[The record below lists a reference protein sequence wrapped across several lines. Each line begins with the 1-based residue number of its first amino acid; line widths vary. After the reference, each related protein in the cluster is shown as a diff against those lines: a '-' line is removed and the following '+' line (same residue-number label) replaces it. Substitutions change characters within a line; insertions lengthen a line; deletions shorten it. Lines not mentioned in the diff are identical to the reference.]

1 MSSSFG
7 QVFRISTWGESHGT
21 GVGVVIDGC
30 PSLVPVMEEDIQR
43 ELDRRR
49 PGQSDIVTPRREE
62 DRAEILSGVLDGKTL
77 GTPIAISV
85 RNKDHRSSA
94 YDEMASTY
102 RPSHAD
108 YTYDAKY
115 GIRAW
120 AGGGRASARE
130 TIGRVA
136 AGAVAR
142 AVLKQAFPDM
152 EVIAWVDQVHHVK
165 ASVDWEAVTASV
177 IESNIVRTADSSAAE
192 AMIAAIKEARDSGNS
207 LGGVVKCVVRGCP
220 PGLGDPVFDKL
231 DATLAHAMM
240 SIPATKAFA
249 VGSGFEAAGMTGLE
263 HNDPFYMQGRRV
275 RTATNHSGGI
285 QGGISNGE
293 DILMRIGF
301 KPTATLMIDQ
311 QTVNRDG
318 EDARLKGRGR
328 HDACVLPRR
337 AHCGGHGL
345 ALPVRPLPAPT
356 LPEGFVTTGFT
367 ASFPSLMDSSLT
379 FYLVLGAL
387 LLGFIVLGMLKGMI
401 KMLLFGAAVLSSV
414 AAYFWLSKYGFTY
427 LSFITSD
434 PREWM
439 VTVLSVGGAAAV
451 FFVFMH
457 GLFWF
462 SDVFSWGRRM
472 GFGGTK
478 GIVTTVLM
486 AAVVCWVGVMCIFF
500 YGSMAEMTRARELAL
515 YHMDPNRTI
524 SLPAI
529 YSIKK
534 SIMDNP
540 HLSWLEK
547 ISPEHDPERL
557 SLAKMIAYLVT
568 LSPELSDQ
576 RRTQLDCYM
585 PRSRITSRVLSLKS
599 LSEDPAIRLLVQK
612 GDMQGLYNDVKLT
625 RFLEDHDVRSVLSQ
639 LDVDRVL
646 GFVTEIRR
654 TAPAG
659 NEYIPEATPIE

>member
-7 QVFRISTWGESHGT
+7 QVFRISTWGESHGA

-30 PSLVPVMEEDIQR
+30 PSLVPVTEEAIQR

-49 PGQSDIVTPRREE
+49 PGQSDIVTPRKEE

-77 GTPIAISV
+77 GTPIAVSV

-94 YDEMASTY
+94 YDEMAHTY

-120 AGGGRASARE
+120 GGGGRASARE

-152 EVIAWVDQVHHVK
+152 DVLAWVDRVHHVK

-177 IESNIVRTADSSAAE
+177 IESNIVRTADPSVVE

-249 VGSGFEAAGMTGLE
+249 VGSGFEAADMTGLE
-263 HNDPFYMQGRRV
+263 HNDPFYMRDGHV
-275 RTATNHSGGI
+275 HTVTNHSGGI

-311 QTVNRDG
+311 QTVNQAG

-328 HDACVLPRR
+328 HDACVLPRAVPIVEAMAWLCLCDHYLR
-337 AHCGGHGL
+337 QRCQQ
-345 ALPVRPLPAPT
+345 AL
-356 LPEGFVTTGFT
+356 
-367 ASFPSLMDSSLT
+367 
-379 FYLVLGAL
+379 
-387 LLGFIVLGMLKGMI
+387 
-401 KMLLFGAAVLSSV
+401 
-414 AAYFWLSKYGFTY
+414 
-427 LSFITSD
+427 
-434 PREWM
+434 
-439 VTVLSVGGAAAV
+439 
-451 FFVFMH
+451 
-457 GLFWF
+457 
-462 SDVFSWGRRM
+462 
-472 GFGGTK
+472 
-478 GIVTTVLM
+478 
-486 AAVVCWVGVMCIFF
+486 
-500 YGSMAEMTRARELAL
+500 
-515 YHMDPNRTI
+515 
-524 SLPAI
+524 
-529 YSIKK
+529 
-534 SIMDNP
+534 
-540 HLSWLEK
+540 
-547 ISPEHDPERL
+547 
-557 SLAKMIAYLVT
+557 
-568 LSPELSDQ
+568 
-576 RRTQLDCYM
+576 
-585 PRSRITSRVLSLKS
+585 
-599 LSEDPAIRLLVQK
+599 
-612 GDMQGLYNDVKLT
+612 
-625 RFLEDHDVRSVLSQ
+625 
-639 LDVDRVL
+639 
-646 GFVTEIRR
+646 
-654 TAPAG
+654 
-659 NEYIPEATPIE
+659 

>member
-120 AGGGRASARE
+120 AGGG
-130 TIGRVA
+130 
-136 AGAVAR
+136 
-142 AVLKQAFPDM
+142 L
-152 EVIAWVDQVHHVK
+152 DQVHHVK

-328 HDACVLPRR
+328 HDACVLPRAVPIVEAMAWLCLCDHYLRQRCQR
-337 AHCGGHGL
+337 AL
-345 ALPVRPLPAPT
+345 
-356 LPEGFVTTGFT
+356 
-367 ASFPSLMDSSLT
+367 
-379 FYLVLGAL
+379 
-387 LLGFIVLGMLKGMI
+387 
-401 KMLLFGAAVLSSV
+401 
-414 AAYFWLSKYGFTY
+414 
-427 LSFITSD
+427 
-434 PREWM
+434 
-439 VTVLSVGGAAAV
+439 
-451 FFVFMH
+451 
-457 GLFWF
+457 
-462 SDVFSWGRRM
+462 
-472 GFGGTK
+472 
-478 GIVTTVLM
+478 
-486 AAVVCWVGVMCIFF
+486 
-500 YGSMAEMTRARELAL
+500 
-515 YHMDPNRTI
+515 
-524 SLPAI
+524 
-529 YSIKK
+529 
-534 SIMDNP
+534 
-540 HLSWLEK
+540 
-547 ISPEHDPERL
+547 
-557 SLAKMIAYLVT
+557 
-568 LSPELSDQ
+568 
-576 RRTQLDCYM
+576 
-585 PRSRITSRVLSLKS
+585 
-599 LSEDPAIRLLVQK
+599 
-612 GDMQGLYNDVKLT
+612 
-625 RFLEDHDVRSVLSQ
+625 
-639 LDVDRVL
+639 
-646 GFVTEIRR
+646 
-654 TAPAG
+654 
-659 NEYIPEATPIE
+659 

>member
-263 HNDPFYMQGRRV
+263 LFMN
-275 RTATNHSGGI
+275 SGK
-285 QGGISNGE
+285 
-293 DILMRIGF
+293 M
-301 KPTATLMIDQ
+301 
-311 QTVNRDG
+311 
-318 EDARLKGRGR
+318 
-328 HDACVLPRR
+328 
-337 AHCGGHGL
+337 
-345 ALPVRPLPAPT
+345 
-356 LPEGFVTTGFT
+356 PEGDYVADVWTTQQIIVDMSGM
-367 ASFPSLMDSSLT
+367 MDGNIGYS
-379 FYLVLGAL
+379 
-387 LLGFIVLGMLKGMI
+387 
-401 KMLLFGAAVLSSV
+401 
-414 AAYFWLSKYGFTY
+414 
-427 LSFITSD
+427 
-434 PREWM
+434 E
-439 VTVLSVGGAAAV
+439 
-451 FFVFMH
+451 
-457 GLFWF
+457 
-462 SDVFSWGRRM
+462 SW
-472 GFGGTK
+472 
-478 GIVTTVLM
+478 
-486 AAVVCWVGVMCIFF
+486 
-500 YGSMAEMTRARELAL
+500 Y
-515 YHMDPNRTI
+515 N
-524 SLPAI
+524 
-529 YSIKK
+529 
-534 SIMDNP
+534 
-540 HLSWLEK
+540 
-547 ISPEHDPERL
+547 
-557 SLAKMIAYLVT
+557 
-568 LSPELSDQ
+568 PELSKWLKVD
-576 RRTQLDCYM
+576 TGTM
-585 PRSRITSRVLSLKS
+585 PPLYS
-599 LSEDPAIRLLVQK
+599 LSHKVYAVRLPDGTDLALKLSNYMDATGVK
-612 GDMQGLYNDVKLT
+612 GYMTIDYVYPVE
-625 RFLEDHDVRSVLSQ
+625 F
-639 LDVDRVL
+639 
-646 GFVTEIRR
+646 
-654 TAPAG
+654 
-659 NEYIPEATPIE
+659 